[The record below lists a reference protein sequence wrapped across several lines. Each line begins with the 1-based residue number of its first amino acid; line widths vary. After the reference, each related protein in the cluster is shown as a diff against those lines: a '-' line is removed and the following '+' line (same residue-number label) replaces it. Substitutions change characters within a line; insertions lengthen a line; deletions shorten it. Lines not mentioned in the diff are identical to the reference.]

1 MRTEHVEFQCAACG
15 ISIQADESPDLA
27 EGEERFERV
36 FWCAPERRALVLD
49 AEAPSFRGRCPDC
62 GAPLAL
68 LHFPL
73 AACPACLAPAKP
85 RRAYTG
91 PL

>member
-1 MRTEHVEFQCAACG
+1 MRTEHVDFQCASCG
-15 ISIQADESPDLA
+15 LAIRADESPDGA
-27 EGEERFERV
+27 EAEERFERV
-36 FWCAPERRALVLD
+36 FWCAHEKHAFVLD
-49 AEAPSFRGRCPDC
+49 AEADGFRGRCPEC
-62 GAPLAL
+62 GATLVL

-73 AACPACLAPAKP
+73 AACPACLAPMRQ